1 LRPLFS
7 QKEEEELEK
16 KKITIKRKAIFFL
29 FLSYLHRKKNCV
41 MIHELMECLIFFFV
55 IENKM
60 MARNI
65 NRYFYKEYFI
75 EGFIKLLLTPK
86 KLKDEI
92 NSEMLFDLFL

>member
-1 LRPLFS
+1 MS
-7 QKEEEELEK
+7 N
-16 KKITIKRKAIFFL
+16 
-29 FLSYLHRKKNCV
+29 S
-41 MIHELMECLIFFFV
+41 FFFV

-86 KLKDEI
+86 RLKDEI